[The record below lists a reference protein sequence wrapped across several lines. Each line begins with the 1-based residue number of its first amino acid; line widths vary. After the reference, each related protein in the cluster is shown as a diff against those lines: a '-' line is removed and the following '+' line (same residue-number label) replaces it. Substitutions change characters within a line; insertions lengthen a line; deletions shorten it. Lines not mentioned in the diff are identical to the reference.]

1 MLLGVLSSRRPGDR
15 SRSLSRDAAGQ
26 QRVGVEQQAVQN
38 GRTSRRGR
46 AATAGHSGSNPF
58 EIFQAGKS
66 PREGFHLVDTF
77 HAEADIRNPGAAAA
91 ATTTTTTTT
100 TTAATTTAAT
110 TATTAAAATTTTAAN
125 SVDPDLPVVDEC
137 LAIAAHNVG
146 FVRLVSSVT
155 SVVGDDDDVNNA
167 LDRNSAEELAAQV
180 VAERKLLQFRQRTRW

>member
-46 AATAGHSGSNPF
+46 AATAGHSGSNSF

-91 ATTTTTTTT
+91 ATTTTTAAA
-100 TTAATTTAAT
+100 AATTTAT
-110 TATTAAAATTTTAAN
+110 TTAAAATTTAAN
-125 SVDPDLPVVDEC
+125 SVDPDLPLVDEC